1 MVPTFIGREDILEA
15 MQQTHF
21 NDRSSGS
28 DMPAISVLT
37 GLGGSGKTQIALKFA
52 LDFEERCV
60 LVYAH
65 AITDPNPTQIP
76 RRPSLFHQCRIGGQS
91 EDRLRVNNSIA
102 GRITPI

>member
-21 NDRSSGS
+21 GDRPSGS
-28 DMPAISVLT
+28 NMPAISVLT

-60 LVYAH
+60 LVGVH
-65 AITDPNPTQIP
+65 AVMDVNPTQIP
-76 RRPSLFHQCRIGGQS
+76 
-91 EDRLRVNNSIA
+91 
-102 GRITPI
+102 